1 MAGISVYTLL
11 WVCSCIL
18 FVKSQ
23 GDQRQWEHVQPA
35 GCLRGEE
42 AKGRWCEVHADGSV
56 TIRIVNRLKDL
67 IKTSEKKIEEG
78 KGVEGLDSEV
88 KASWAVLKATSEADT
103 KYETAE
109 RKRLKDLPAGTR
121 KRSPSQYRC
130 RKNKKTGWEIEN
142 LEYKCTVTDYKLSKK
157 EDVEP
162 AGEATTEVSD
172 VDRCEQLLTW
182 QSKFKKDSSD
192 GKQEFFAFL
201 AKNHDG
207 IGDLEKLKSH
217 SAKYGIGT
225 GKVADAL
232 ETKATKTYKKI
243 SKEMHPDKQVKF
255 FRNAPRCE
263 KEKAVLVEMLKA
275 IFDRAADLKSCIMKP
290 LRCELPDLNPRK
302 GINEEL

>member
-162 AGEATTEVSD
+162 AG
-172 VDRCEQLLTW
+172 
-182 QSKFKKDSSD
+182 
-192 GKQEFFAFL
+192 
-201 AKNHDG
+201 
-207 IGDLEKLKSH
+207 
-217 SAKYGIGT
+217 
-225 GKVADAL
+225 KVADAL